1 MELFLFKFTLGD
13 FLRSRR
19 LVVWILVIF
28 AIYGIAVGWRSLTV
42 GMSVDAAYGQMSSV
56 LVFHVVA
63 LVAAIFSTAVIGQ
76 EVEQKTIVYLLTRPV
91 PRWKIVTIRAL
102 VAIVVV
108 FAISAL
114 TAVAVSLGVFGPG
127 GLSNRYLWSDWKVLL
142 IGSAAYCSLFV
153 FVSLIVNRAM
163 IICLLFAFG
172 WETAVPNMPGDLSF
186 LSIYSYLSAM
196 ANHPAT
202 SEVRGPMS
210 VLSGALSTGGP
221 SEATGY
227 PVLILL
233 TLAMLACGALW
244 FSHFEYLPREDAE

>member
-1 MELFLFKFTLGD
+1 MELFLYKFTLRD
-13 FLRSRR
+13 FLRARR
-19 LVVWILVIF
+19 LVVWLLVVC
-28 AIYGIAVGWRSLTV
+28 AIYAIAIAWRHLAREMSLET
-42 GMSVDAAYGQMSSV
+42 AYGQMSSV

-76 EVEQKTIVYLLTRPV
+76 EVEQKTIVYLLTRPM
-91 PRWKIVTIRAL
+91 PRWKIVTVRTLA
-102 VAIVVV
+102 AITVV

-114 TAVAVSLGVFGPG
+114 TALAVSLGVFGPS
-127 GLSNRYLWSDWKVLL
+127 GLSNRLLWTDLKVLL
-142 IGSAAYCSLFV
+142 VGAAAYCSLFV

-186 LSIYSYLSAM
+186 LSIYSYLNAM
-196 ANHPAT
+196 GNHPTT

-210 VLSGALSTGGP
+210 VLSGALATGGP
-221 SEATGY
+221 SESAGY

-233 TLAMLACGALW
+233 TVTALACGAVW